1 MQKVALKDQ
10 VYKSI
15 LQEILDGKFSMD
27 SIINEKVLSEQ
38 FAVSKTPV
46 REALVRLCSEGILE
60 NLPRYGYRLI
70 PVTQNEIQE
79 IIEYRKVMEVEALRL
94 SFDYIGSSDIER
106 LRQLDAVVQE
116 AVISKEDAHLA
127 WEKNESFHWELGE
140 LCPNRYF
147 RTSIKNALTVGN
159 RYANQYF
166 SNIWKE
172 EKPMDRSHSKIIEAL
187 ERKDLAEA
195 QRILIFDIELMKD
208 TFL

>member
-15 LQEILDGKFSMD
+15 LKEILDGKFSMD

-38 FAVSKTPV
+38 FEVSKTPV

-79 IIEYRKVMEVEALRL
+79 IIEYRKVMEIEALRL
-94 SFDYIGSSDIER
+94 SFDYIGPADIQK
-106 LRQLDAVVQE
+106 LKQLDESAQE
-116 AVISKEDAHLA
+116 AVISRDVHLA
-127 WEKNESFHWELGE
+127 WERNENFHWELGD

-147 RTSIKNALTVGN
+147 RSSIKSALTVGN

-166 SNIWKE
+166 SSIWRE
-172 EKPMDRSHSKIIEAL
+172 DKPLDRSHTKIIEAL
-187 ERKDLAEA
+187 EKKDLAKA
-195 QRILIFDIELMKD
+195 QEILTFDIELMKAI
-208 TFL
+208 LL

>member
-15 LQEILDGKFSMD
+15 LKEILDGKFSVD
-27 SIINEKVLSEQ
+27 SIINEKELSEQ

-79 IIEYRKVMEVEALRL
+79 IIEYRKFIEVEALGL
-94 SFDYIGSSDIER
+94 SFALITPSEIEKLRELDELAREADLSRDDIH
-106 LRQLDAVVQE
+106 Q
-116 AVISKEDAHLA
+116 A
-127 WEKNESFHWELGE
+127 WEKNERFHWELGD

-147 RTSIKNALTVGN
+147 RNSIKSALTVGN

-166 SNIWKE
+166 SRIWKE
-172 EKPMDRSHSKIIEAL
+172 DKQVDRSHRKIIEAL
-187 ERKDLAEA
+187 EQKNLADA
-195 QRILIFDIELMKD
+195 QERLIYDIELMKGI
-208 TFL
+208 FL

>member
-10 VYKSI
+10 LYKSI

-79 IIEYRKVMEVEALRL
+79 IIEYRKVLEVEALRL
-94 SFDYIGSSDIER
+94 SFDFISRADIER
-106 LRQLDAVVQE
+106 LKQLEEIAIEAVV
-116 AVISKEDAHLA
+116 SKEDAHLA
-127 WEKNESFHWELGE
+127 WEKNEAFHWELGD

-147 RTSIKNALTVGN
+147 RSSIKSALTVGN

-166 SNIWKE
+166 SSIWKE
-172 EKPMDRSHSKIIEAL
+172 EKPVDRSHEKIIEAL
-187 ERKDLAEA
+187 EEKDLARA
-195 QRILIFDIELMKD
+195 QEILIFDIELMKD